1 MNRKEFNELVED
13 FRSNE
18 LRLKSLSK
26 GQFIYEDELIDPF
39 GGSYFKHKVIDVDLD
54 EMCVNTEDLSQG
66 GKVTKLYSFKTAEE
80 ANIL

>member
-26 GQFIYEDELIDPF
+26 GQLI
-39 GGSYFKHKVIDVDLD
+39 
-54 EMCVNTEDLSQG
+54 C
-66 GKVTKLYSFKTAEE
+66 E